1 MKYFITIGFSILLL
15 LLIASQTLNSKLE
28 NIFKEEL
35 NQLAKGELQY
45 STFTTSFFKNFPEIS
60 VKFSHVILLNDT
72 SKIDTL
78 VKLESIQAN
87 FSPFSVFED
96 QLQISKIKFNNPE
109 IFLDYLE
116 KWKLFNRKW
125 KAEKINVQHT
135 QIEIPFSSWIYY
147 RKRQK
152 ISYFPTLPTID
163 LSTLKTSS
171 RTNTPVLVRKS
182 NQSDQSKM
190 EYISLNLKEGTLIF
204 EDSAGVFGREGLK
217 KIMFYEQ

>member
-15 LLIASQTLNSKLE
+15 LLVASQALNSKLE

-35 NQLAKGELQY
+35 NQLAKGALQY
-45 STFTTSFFKNFPEIS
+45 STFSTSFFKNFPEIS
-60 VKFSHVILLNDT
+60 IKFSHIILLNDT

-87 FSPFSVFED
+87 FSPFSLFEE
-96 QLQISKIKFNNPE
+96 QIQISKIKFNNPE

-116 KWKLFNRKW
+116 KWKIFRRNW
-125 KAEKINVQHT
+125 KSEKINVKHAQM
-135 QIEIPFSSWIYY
+135 QFPFSSWIYY
-147 RKRQK
+147 RKRKK
-152 ISYFPTLPTID
+152 ISYFPNLPTVD

-171 RTNTPVLVRKS
+171 RIQTTVLVRKL
-182 NQSDQSKM
+182 NQPDQSRM
-190 EYISLNLKEGTLIF
+190 EFIALNLKEGTLIF
-204 EDSAGVFGREGLK
+204 EDSVGVFGREGLK